1 MQNTVHTQIQSSPS
15 PETKVQPPSPLF
27 GAGAVRGLIE
37 VDVDDLADRDDIRKA
52 ILKYIRETE
61 KYRVVMIYDVG
72 DDIFLVKPKPQR
84 PLTDKELNELLDALG
99 IKYEPETGDITEVP
113 EDLKVVRIYDG
124 FGSTYII
131 LKKR

>member
-15 PETKVQPPSPLF
+15 PVEGAPQSPGFF

-37 VDVDDLADRDDIRKA
+37 IDVDDLADRLDIYKA
-52 ILKYIRETE
+52 ILKYVKEMG
-61 KYRVVMIYDVG
+61 KFRVLLAYDVS
-72 DDIFLVKPKPQR
+72 DDIFQLKPKPM
-84 PLTDKELNELLDALG
+84 PLTNEELNEKLDSLG
-99 IKYEPETGDITEVP
+99 IKYDPETGDITEVP